1 MKKIFIVSFMLCLAS
16 LNFVLAEGIP
26 KLEFSIDNNTLVA
39 VITLGVALV
48 LIFIYWILQSKM
60 LS

>member
-1 MKKIFIVSFMLCLAS
+1 MLCLAS